1 MTMPKVTLT
10 DAAVQRYK
18 APPGARVNYFD
29 ASLPGFALRV
39 SGPPKAKPG
48 KPQPT
53 AGGKKAWIFY
63 YRHDGAQKMLTFKPG
78 YPALGLADARLKA
91 HEALKV
97 LKGGNDP
104 AVYEKQESEA
114 AKRQEKEKAR
124 YAVEAVV
131 DEFIKRH
138 LQAKRR
144 APRYI
149 AETRRLFDLHV
160 LPRWRGRPLAEI
172 TRRDVIELLDEIA
185 DGKGVGD
192 ADADGKAAKKEKRRA
207 GGPIAA
213 NRTRAAIS
221 ALCNFAIRRS
231 IIEASPAALTERPSA
246 ETKRERTLDDR
257 EIVLMWRAAESLVYP
272 FSQFFRL
279 ALALGQRRDEIAGM
293 TWDELD
299 LSAERWTLAG
309 ARTKGGQPHAV
320 PLSPL
325 ALRLIAECLRH
336 GRHVLTT
343 GRRRDA
349 APGAGDAPISGF
361 SKAKAVLDEKIAELA
376 AAAGEEA
383 PPPWTIHD
391 LRRTCRTGLSSLGVL
406 PVVAELVIG
415 HRQQGIAAV
424 YDLHR
429 YDKEK
434 RQALDAW
441 ARHLEALLSPPGGNV
456 VPLRRE
462 A

>member
-39 SGPPKAKPG
+39 SGPTKAKPG

-53 AGGKKAWIFY
+53 AGGKKTWILY
-63 YRHDGAQKMLTFKPG
+63 YRHDGAQKMLTFRPG
-78 YPALGLADARLKA
+78 YPALGLADARQKA

-104 AVYEKQESEA
+104 GVYEKQEREA

-124 YAVEAVV
+124 YTIEAVV

-138 LQAKRR
+138 LQAKHR
-144 APRYI
+144 AQRYI

-172 TRRDVIELLDEIA
+172 TRRDVIDLLDKIA

-192 ADADGKAAKKEKRRA
+192 ADADGKAAEKRRS

-231 IIEASPAALTERPSA
+231 IIEVSPAALTERPGV
-246 ETKRERTLDDR
+246 ETKRERILDDR
-257 EIVLMWRAAESLVYP
+257 EIVLMWRAGESLAYP
-272 FSQFFRL
+272 FSQLFRL

-299 LSAERWTLAG
+299 LSAGLWTLAG
-309 ARTKGGQPHAV
+309 ARTKGGWAHTV

-325 ALRLIAECLRH
+325 VLRLIAECPRQ

-343 GRRRDA
+343 GRRRGAAAGDGDA
-349 APGAGDAPISGF
+349 AISGF
-361 SKAKAVLDEKIAELA
+361 SKAKTALDARIAELA
-376 AAAGEEA
+376 ADAGEEPPA
-383 PPPWTIHD
+383 PWVIHD

-406 PVVAELVIG
+406 PVVSELVIG

-456 VPLRRE
+456 VPLWRE